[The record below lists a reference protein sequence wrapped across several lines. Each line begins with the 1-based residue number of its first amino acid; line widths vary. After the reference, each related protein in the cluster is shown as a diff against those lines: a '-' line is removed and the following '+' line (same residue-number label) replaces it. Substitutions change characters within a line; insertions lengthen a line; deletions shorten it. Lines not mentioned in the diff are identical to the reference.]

1 MTALSMALQEAFP
14 KAAPQMLEPLMKLE
28 VTCPTD
34 FVGDVVS
41 DLGIRRGRIQEMETQ
56 EGMGLQVVRAE
67 VPLASVFGY
76 STDLRSRT
84 QGRGTFTLEFAQY
97 DSMPANV
104 EKAVIE
110 KFTGISQ

>member
-1 MTALSMALQEAFP
+1 
-14 KAAPQMLEPLMKLE
+14 
-28 VTCPTD
+28 
-34 FVGDVVS
+34 
-41 DLGIRRGRIQEMETQ
+41 
-56 EGMGLQVVRAE
+56 MGLQVVRAE